1 MCFGF
6 CSFLLCSSSVRSV
19 VIWNVTKLPPKR
31 SAIDAV
37 SRPWIM
43 YSRMVQIWIFIACY
57 IPHAQWAHYSE
68 IKYCVFFTPRLRC
81 LSLWIQI
88 KYFPRVIYP
97 TRRVRIT
104 LVKSAFGYI
113 VRIMGWW
120 NFYICPWY
128 AFSYHPFIL
137 NTLFLHSWW
146 TYISPVWRREV
157 AAGCSWRLEDP
168 SGHGGLA
175 RSKDL
180 SRML

>member
-1 MCFGF
+1 MWR
-6 CSFLLCSSSVRSV
+6 SSSLKGRRLMRFQGLGSCTAVWSRFEYLLH
-19 VIWNVTKLPPKR
+19 VIYPMHSELITRKFN
-31 SAIDAV
+31 
-37 SRPWIM
+37 
-43 YSRMVQIWIFIACY
+43 IACY
-57 IPHAQWAHYSE
+57 
-68 IKYCVFFTPRLRC
+68 FTPRLRC

-113 VRIMGWW
+113 VRIAGWW

-137 NTLFLHSWW
+137 NTLFLHPWW

-180 SRML
+180 CRML